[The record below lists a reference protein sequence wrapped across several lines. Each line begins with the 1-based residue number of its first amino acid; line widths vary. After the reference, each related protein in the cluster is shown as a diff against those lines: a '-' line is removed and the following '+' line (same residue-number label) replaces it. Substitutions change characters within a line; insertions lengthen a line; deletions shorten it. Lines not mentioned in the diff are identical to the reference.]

1 MAVETDIERLV
12 LLNDFGISVEL
23 GGTDIIAIFENDY
36 NPVDAGG
43 EVQFSIQQAMILCRT
58 SDASGA
64 AEGTTAVINGNNYV
78 VTDIQPYGQ
87 GMSMLVLEAQ

>member
-36 NPVDAGG
+36 NPVDA
-43 EVQFSIQQAMILCRT
+43 
-58 SDASGA
+58 
-64 AEGTTAVINGNNYV
+64 
-78 VTDIQPYGQ
+78 
-87 GMSMLVLEAQ
+87 